1 MPKSHKI
8 NLIEIEPGDSS
19 TTFNLIKTFQNKKL
33 LNKYI
38 AIDITR
44 DA

>member
-8 NLIEIEPGDSS
+8 NLIEIGPGDSS